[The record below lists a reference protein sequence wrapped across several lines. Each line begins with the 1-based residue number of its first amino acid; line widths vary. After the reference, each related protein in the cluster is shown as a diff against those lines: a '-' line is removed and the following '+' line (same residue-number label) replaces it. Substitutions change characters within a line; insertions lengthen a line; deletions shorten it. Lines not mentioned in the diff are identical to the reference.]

1 MRVLS
6 VRRGHAPNCSSAGS
20 VVGVALA
27 SSTAFAAVLGLWAHR
42 FATWRQPPGGGP
54 PAPMRQRAEGFGALL
69 ALPGLLPGTPGAI
82 LALDAPVPEVP
93 LVGATVDVPGALRAP
108 LEAHVSLTSHC
119 PVRCTGCYVGA
130 GPDGVAADAA
140 GLRRTL
146 DELAAM
152 GTFEVAFGGGESAL
166 GDDVLE
172 LARYARGL
180 GLVPNLTTSGLGV
193 TAERARAAAG
203 LFGQLNV
210 SIDGVGPVYAAVR
223 GWDGEAVARR
233 ALGHLRDAGARTGAN
248 TLVSRALFADPAAL
262 DALGDALVADG
273 AAEWQ
278 WLRVKPAG
286 RARTAPG
293 LPDAGLAATPA
304 QLLTVWPALL
314 RQEARTG
321 LTMRVDC
328 AMVPFLAAHAV
339 PVERMVALGVSGC
352 VGGHALWARDAR
364 GGMAP
369 CSFAAATPAAGG
381 LAARWADDPEL
392 AAWRAHA
399 AAPPEPCVSCAW
411 QGVCRGGCRIVA
423 EAVTG
428 DRFAPDPECPRVRE
442 GA

>member
-1 MRVLS
+1 MKLLS

-20 VVGVALA
+20 VVGLALA

-42 FATWRQPPGGGP
+42 FAAWRSPPGGGP
-54 PAPMRQRAEGFGALL
+54 PSPARQRAEAFGAML
-69 ALPGLLPGTPGAI
+69 ALPGLLPGAPGAI
-82 LALDAPVPEVP
+82 LSLDAPIPGVP
-93 LVGATVDVPGALRAP
+93 LVGATVEVPGALRAP
-108 LEAHVSLTSHC
+108 LEAHLSLTSHC

-130 GPDGVAADAA
+130 GPDGVAADPD

-152 GTFEVAFGGGESAL
+152 GAFEVAFGGGESAL
-166 GDDVLE
+166 GEDVLE

-210 SIDGVGPVYAAVR
+210 SIDGVGPVYAQVR

-233 ALGHLRDAGARTGAN
+233 ALRHLADAGARTGAN
-248 TLVSRALFADPAAL
+248 TLVSRALFADEAAL
-262 DALGDALVADG
+262 DALGAALVADG
-273 AAEWQ
+273 ASEWQ

-286 RARTAPG
+286 RAR
-293 LPDAGLAATPA
+293 LDSGLAATPD
-304 QLLTVWPALL
+304 QLLAMWPALL

-321 LTMRVDC
+321 LTMRIDC
-328 AMVPFLAAHAV
+328 AMVPFLAAHGV
-339 PVERMVALGVSGC
+339 PLERMVALGVSGC
-352 VGGHALWARDAR
+352 VGGHSLWARDAA

-369 CSFAAATPAAGG
+369 CSFAAARPADPGT

-392 AAWRAHA
+392 VAWRAHA
-399 AAPPEPCVSCAW
+399 QAPPEPCASCAW
-411 QGVCRGGCRIVA
+411 QSVCRGGCRIVA

-428 DRFAPDPECPRVRE
+428 DRFAPDPECPRVR
-442 GA
+442 GLA